1 MTNEQFLAIVDSNI
15 AMFKTYTG
23 AHAEA
28 VLAELIDG
36 RAAAVES
43 FAGRLPWGEV
53 PYRVRQFRQVMPEW
67 GTRGT

>member
-15 AMFKTYTG
+15 AMFKKYSD
-23 AHAEA
+23 ANSRA

-53 PYRVRQFRQVMPEW
+53 PYRVRQFRQEMPEW

>member
-15 AMFKTYTG
+15 AMFKTYTS
-23 AHAEA
+23 AHAKS
-28 VLAELIDG
+28 VLAELIAG
-36 RAAAVES
+36 RAAAVEC
-43 FAGRLPWGEV
+43 FAGRLPWSEV